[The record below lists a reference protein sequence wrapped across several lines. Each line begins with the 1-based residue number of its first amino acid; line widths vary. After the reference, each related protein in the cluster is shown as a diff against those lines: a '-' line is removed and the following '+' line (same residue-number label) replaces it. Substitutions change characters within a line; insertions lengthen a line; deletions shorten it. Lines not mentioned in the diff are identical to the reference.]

1 MHENRVKKIH
11 QPANFH
17 KFAVTLMKK
26 NTRYNLLIALSYSI
40 VLIAGMI
47 LGIKF
52 IKDQGFGVQRSPQ
65 LANGNSD
72 KLDEILH
79 IINKNYV
86 DEINTDSLH
95 NLPIDSV
102 LHQLDPHSVYLP
114 PTDAQDMTDNL
125 EGNFEGVGIEYYMLN
140 DTMMV
145 TGVVKD
151 GPAYQAGIKLGD
163 KILSIDSTMV
173 SGRQLP
179 KDQLT
184 GRFRG
189 KSGTG
194 VGVVLLHNGST
205 QPNRIMVTRGKVNIS
220 SIDAAYMINNETGY
234 VRISKFGA
242 NTDSDFTAAA
252 ASLKARGMKKLILDL
267 RDNGGGYF
275 TAATGLADQF
285 LPENK
290 LIVYTQG
297 KHEPRTDYFSTGT
310 GAFQN
315 GKLAI
320 LINENTASA
329 SEIVAG
335 AIQDLGRGIIVGRRS
350 FGKGL
355 VQEQFAFN
363 DGSALN
369 LTIARYYTPSGR
381 SIQKSYKKGYDAYKH
396 ELDERMMDGELTGDR
411 TSFKDSIEKAEGV
424 NVNVSKR
431 GKTVGG
437 IQPDVFVKLDTT
449 GYNRFYSNLV
459 SKKVLSDYVFNIL
472 TFRYSASFVEQNIN
486 TFNIS
491 DNDFKDFIGFMQRR
505 NVPIDRFQLYNA
517 KAIILN
523 DLKALLCR
531 YYLGDVGYYKAA
543 NQNDNAV
550 KQALANL
557 Q

>member
-1 MHENRVKKIH
+1 MYENKVKKIH

-505 NVPIDRFQLYNA
+505 NVPIDRFQLYSA

-543 NQNDNAV
+543 NQSDNAV

>member
-1 MHENRVKKIH
+1 MQLKYK
-11 QPANFH
+11 QPTYFH
-17 KFAVTLMKK
+17 KFALTPMKK
-26 NTRYNLLIALSYSI
+26 NTRNNILIALSYSVILI
-40 VLIAGMI
+40 VGMV

-52 IKDQGFGVQRSPQ
+52 IKDQGFGVERSPQ
-65 LANGNSD
+65 LASNSD
-72 KLDEILH
+72 GKLEEILH

-86 DEINTDSLH
+86 DDINTDSFQ

-114 PTDAQDMTDNL
+114 PTDAQDMTDDL

-151 GPAYQAGIKLGD
+151 GPAAQAGIKLGD
-163 KILSIDSTMV
+163 KIISIDTAVV
-173 SGRQLP
+173 SGRKLP
-179 KDQLT
+179 KEQLT

-189 KSGTG
+189 RAGSGVSVT
-194 VGVVLLHNGST
+194 LIHNGAQT
-205 QPNRIMVTRGKVNIS
+205 PNRLMVTRGKVNIS
-220 SIDAAYMINNETGY
+220 SIDAAYMINAETGY
-234 VRISKFGA
+234 IRISKFGA
-242 NTDSDFTAAA
+242 HTDSDFSSMAN
-252 ASLKARGMKKLILDL
+252 SLKAKGMKKLILDL

-275 TAATGLADQF
+275 SAATGLADQF

-297 KHEPRTDYFSTGT
+297 KHEPRTDYFSTGSGT
-310 GAFQN
+310 FQN

-335 AIQDLGRGIIVGRRS
+335 AVQDLGRGIIVGRRS

-355 VQEQFAFN
+355 VQEQFAFG

-381 SIQKSYKKGYDAYKH
+381 SIQKSYKRGYDAYKH
-396 ELDERMMDGELTGDR
+396 ELDERMTDGELTGDR
-411 TSFKDSIEKAEGV
+411 IPFQDSVEKTEGV
-424 NVNVSKR
+424 NISQAKR
-431 GKTVGG
+431 QKISGG
-437 IQPDVFVKLDTT
+437 IQPDIFVKLDTA
-449 GYNRFYSNLV
+449 GYNKFYATLV
-459 SKKVLSDYVFNIL
+459 SKKILSDYVFHVLIGK
-472 TFRYSASFVEQNIN
+472 YSQSFVEQNIN
-486 TFNIS
+486 NFS
-491 DNDFKDFIGFMQRR
+491 LGDGDFKDFIGYIQRK
-505 NVPIDRFQLYNA
+505 NVGIDRFQLYSA
-517 KAIILN
+517 KGNILN

-531 YYLGDVGYYKAA
+531 YYLGDVGYYKAS
-543 NQNDNAV
+543 NLNDSAV
-550 KQALANL
+550 KQALASL